1 MSTLAVSAPSS
12 ATRSFADVWLITLG
26 HTLTHWY
33 PATFYLLL
41 PLIGNELHLSYEQI
55 GSILT
60 CQFICG
66 ALSNVPGGMI
76 ADSVP
81 RKGLL
86 MALALCWVGA
96 PYLLMGFTHSYWT
109 LLACAGLVGIGNN
122 FWHPTA
128 IPLLARAFPEQKGF
142 VVSIHGMGGNVGDA
156 LAPLAA
162 GVLLASM
169 SWRNVVVVNIVPG
182 ILMACVILVL
192 VGGMNVASEHAGGGK
207 VSAGLAKRLHDLREL
222 LRNQTLVMISLG
234 SAFRAMTQSA
244 LLTFL
249 PLYLARQMGY
259 PPKWI
264 GVCMFSL
271 QAAGF
276 LMTPIAGH
284 FSDRMGRQ
292 RIIVSSMAMT
302 MVVLLGMAFA
312 GRSSLFV
319 ILVAFLGFFLFAVRS
334 VLQAWLLELDAVE
347 PGRNGHR
354 HSVRQSGA
362 RRRYRPSVGRRAGRS
377 LRPKRRILFSCGH
390 DRDRKSV
397 RVLHADAGA
406 ALGGLA
412 LRWQIYLRCCCL
424 QIHFGSVRASLRW
437 WPSDEFEDCL
447 AYRALSSYFIRFQ

>member
-1 MSTLAVSAPSS
+1 MTTLEVSAPASVS
-12 ATRSFADVWLITLG
+12 RPFADVWLITLG

-60 CQFICG
+60 CQFVCG
-66 ALSNVPGGMI
+66 ALSNIPGGMI
-76 ADSVP
+76 ADAMP

-96 PYLLMGFTHSYWT
+96 PYLLMSFTHSYWT

-128 IPLLARAFPEQKGF
+128 IPLLARAFPQRKGF

-162 GVLLASM
+162 GWLLASM

-192 VGGMNVASEHAGGGK
+192 IGGMNVGSGHASGGK
-207 VSAGLAKRLHDLREL
+207 DGARSSIAKRLRDLREL
-222 LRNQTLVMISLG
+222 LKNQTLVMISLG

-276 LMTPIAGH
+276 AMTPIAGH
-284 FSDRMGRQ
+284 FSDMMGRQ

-312 GRSSLFV
+312 GSSSLFV

-334 VLQAWLLELDAVE
+334 VLQAWLLDAT
-347 PGRNGHR
+347 PPNQGGT
-354 HSVRQSGA
+354 SIG
-362 RRRYRPSVGRRAGRS
+362 
-377 LRPKRRILFSCGH
+377 ILFGSQA
-390 DRDRKSV
+390 
-397 RVLHADAGA
+397 LGA
-406 ALGGLA
+406 AIGPVTGGVLA
-412 LRWQIYLRCCCL
+412 DHYGLSIVFY
-424 QIHFGSVRASLRW
+424 F
-437 WPSDEFEDCL
+437 L
-447 AYRALSSYFIRFQ
+447 AGTIVIANLFVFFTPTPERRSAV

>member
-66 ALSNVPGGMI
+66 ALSNIPGGMI

-128 IPLLARAFPEQKGF
+128 IPLLARAFPERKGF

-334 VLQAWLLELDAVE
+334 VLQAWLLD
-347 PGRNGHR
+347 
-354 HSVRQSGA
+354 ST
-362 RRRYRPSVGRRAGRS
+362 PSSQGGTAIG
-377 LRPKRRILFSCGH
+377 ILFGSQA
-390 DRDRKSV
+390 
-397 RVLHADAGA
+397 LGA
-406 ALGGLA
+406 AIGPVTGGVLA
-412 LRWQIYLRCCCL
+412 DHYGINVVFY
-424 QIHFGSVRASLRW
+424 F
-437 WPSDEFEDCL
+437 L
-447 AYRALSSYFIRFQ
+447 AGTIVIANLFVFFTPTPDRRSAV

>member
-1 MSTLAVSAPSS
+1 MSTLAVSAPRGAS
-12 ATRSFADVWLITLG
+12 RSFADVWLITLG

-66 ALSNVPGGMI
+66 ALSNIPGGMI

-128 IPLLARAFPEQKGF
+128 IPLLARSFPQRKGF

-162 GVLLASM
+162 GMLLATM
-169 SWRNVVVVNIVPG
+169 SWRNVVMVNIVPG

-192 VGGMNVASEHAGGGK
+192 VGGMNVGGDHADGGTDGAK
-207 VSAGLAKRLHDLREL
+207 GGALSSGIAKRLRDLREL
-222 LRNQTLVMISLG
+222 LKNQTLVMISLG

-276 LMTPIAGH
+276 AMTPIAGH

-302 MVVLLGMAFA
+302 LVVLVGMAFA
-312 GRSSLFV
+312 GHSSLFV

-334 VLQAWLLELDAVE
+334 VLQAWLLDST
-347 PGRNGHR
+347 PPDQGGT
-354 HSVRQSGA
+354 SIG
-362 RRRYRPSVGRRAGRS
+362 
-377 LRPKRRILFSCGH
+377 ILFGSQA
-390 DRDRKSV
+390 
-397 RVLHADAGA
+397 LGA
-406 ALGGLA
+406 AIGPVTGGILA
-412 LRWQIYLRCCCL
+412 DHYG
-424 QIHFGSVRASLRW
+424 IHVVFY
-437 WPSDEFEDCL
+437 FL
-447 AYRALSSYFIRFQ
+447 ATTIVIANLFIFFTPTPERRSGG

>member
-1 MSTLAVSAPSS
+1 MTTLEISAPTS
-12 ATRSFADVWLITLG
+12 AARARSFADVWLITLG

-60 CQFICG
+60 CQFVCG
-66 ALSNVPGGMI
+66 ALSNIPGGMI

-96 PYLLMGFTHSYWT
+96 PYLLMGFTHSYWA

-128 IPLLARAFPEQKGF
+128 IPLLARSFPQRKGF

-162 GVLLASM
+162 GWLLAIT

-182 ILMACVILVL
+182 ILMACIILVL
-192 VGGMNVASEHAGGGK
+192 VGGLNVGSDHAGAGKGGALP
-207 VSAGLAKRLHDLREL
+207 AGLAKRLRDLREL
-222 LRNQTLVMISLG
+222 LKNQTLVMISLG

-276 LMTPIAGH
+276 AMTPIAGH

-319 ILVAFLGFFLFAVRS
+319 VLVAFLGFFLFAVRS
-334 VLQAWLLELDAVE
+334 VLQAWLLDST
-347 PGRNGHR
+347 P
-354 HSVRQSGA
+354 
-362 RRRYRPSVGRRAGRS
+362 PSQAGTS
-377 LRPKRRILFSCGH
+377 IGILFGSQA
-390 DRDRKSV
+390 
-397 RVLHADAGA
+397 LGA
-406 ALGGLA
+406 AIGPVTGGVLA
-412 LRWQIYLRCCCL
+412 DHYGIDVVFY
-424 QIHFGSVRASLRW
+424 F
-437 WPSDEFEDCL
+437 L
-447 AYRALSSYFIRFQ
+447 ATTIVIANLFIFFTPTPERRSAV

>member
-66 ALSNVPGGMI
+66 ALSNIPGGMI

-128 IPLLARAFPEQKGF
+128 IPLLARAFPERKGF

-334 VLQAWLLELDAVE
+334 VLQAWLLD
-347 PGRNGHR
+347 
-354 HSVRQSGA
+354 ST
-362 RRRYRPSVGRRAGRS
+362 PSSQGGTAIG
-377 LRPKRRILFSCGH
+377 ILFGSQA
-390 DRDRKSV
+390 
-397 RVLHADAGA
+397 LGA
-406 ALGGLA
+406 AIGPVSGGVLA
-412 LRWQIYLRCCCL
+412 DHYGLNVVFY
-424 QIHFGSVRASLRW
+424 F
-437 WPSDEFEDCL
+437 L
-447 AYRALSSYFIRFQ
+447 AGTIVIANLFVFFTPTPDRRSAV

>member
-1 MSTLAVSAPSS
+1 NRCQIPDATEKFQAESPTGSSTAGMSTLAVSAPSS

-41 PLIGNELHLSYEQI
+41 PLIGNGLHLSYEQI

-66 ALSNVPGGMI
+66 ALSNIPGGMI

-96 PYLLMGFTHSYWT
+96 PYLLMSFTHSYWT

-128 IPLLARAFPEQKGF
+128 IPLLARAFPERKGF

-334 VLQAWLLELDAVE
+334 VLQAWLLDST
-347 PGRNGHR
+347 P
-354 HSVRQSGA
+354 
-362 RRRYRPSVGRRAGRS
+362 PSQGGTAIG
-377 LRPKRRILFSCGH
+377 ILFG
-390 DRDRKSV
+390 RQA
-397 RVLHADAGA
+397 LGA
-406 ALGGLA
+406 AIGPVTGGVLA
-412 LRWQIYLRCCCL
+412 DHYGLNVVFY
-424 QIHFGSVRASLRW
+424 F
-437 WPSDEFEDCL
+437 L
-447 AYRALSSYFIRFQ
+447 AGTIVIANLFVFFTPTPDRRSAV

>member
-1 MSTLAVSAPSS
+1 MTTLAVSAPVRAS
-12 ATRSFADVWLITLG
+12 RSFADVWLITLG

-60 CQFICG
+60 CQFVCG
-66 ALSNVPGGMI
+66 ALSNIPGGMI
-76 ADSVP
+76 ADAVP

-128 IPLLARAFPEQKGF
+128 IPLLARSFPERKGF

-182 ILMACVILVL
+182 MLMACVILVL
-192 VGGMNVASEHAGGGK
+192 VGGMNVASGHASGGK
-207 VSAGLAKRLHDLREL
+207 DGASSSAIAKRLRDLREL
-222 LRNQTLVMISLG
+222 LNNRTLVMISLG

-259 PPKWI
+259 SPKWI

-292 RIIVSSMAMT
+292 RIIMSSMAMT

-334 VLQAWLLELDAVE
+334 VLQAWLLDST
-347 PGRNGHR
+347 P
-354 HSVRQSGA
+354 
-362 RRRYRPSVGRRAGRS
+362 PSQGGTS
-377 LRPKRRILFSCGH
+377 IGILFGSQA
-390 DRDRKSV
+390 
-397 RVLHADAGA
+397 LGA
-406 ALGGLA
+406 AIGPVTGGVLA
-412 LRWQIYLRCCCL
+412 DHYGLSIVFY
-424 QIHFGSVRASLRW
+424 F
-437 WPSDEFEDCL
+437 L
-447 AYRALSSYFIRFQ
+447 AGTIVIANLFVFFTPTPDRRSPI

>member
-1 MSTLAVSAPSS
+1 MTTLEVSAPVSVS
-12 ATRSFADVWLITLG
+12 RPRPFADVWLITLG

-60 CQFICG
+60 CQFVCG
-66 ALSNVPGGMI
+66 ALSNIPGGMI

-128 IPLLARAFPEQKGF
+128 IPLLARTFPQRKGF

-162 GVLLASM
+162 GWLLAIT

-192 VGGMNVASEHAGGGK
+192 VGGMNVASEQAGAGGDGAL
-207 VSAGLAKRLHDLREL
+207 SAGITRRLRDLREL
-222 LRNQTLVMISLG
+222 LKNRTLVMISLG

-276 LMTPIAGH
+276 VMTPIAGH

-319 ILVAFLGFFLFAVRS
+319 VLVAFLGFFLFAVRS
-334 VLQAWLLELDAVE
+334 VLQAWLLDAT
-347 PGRNGHR
+347 
-354 HSVRQSGA
+354 
-362 RRRYRPSVGRRAGRS
+362 PSSQGGTS
-377 LRPKRRILFSCGH
+377 IGILFGSQA
-390 DRDRKSV
+390 
-397 RVLHADAGA
+397 LGA
-406 ALGGLA
+406 AIGPVSGGILA
-412 LRWQIYLRCCCL
+412 DHYGLNIVFY
-424 QIHFGSVRASLRW
+424 F
-437 WPSDEFEDCL
+437 L
-447 AYRALSSYFIRFQ
+447 ATTIVIANLFVFFTPTPERRSAV

>member
-1 MSTLAVSAPSS
+1 MTTLEMFASAPVVPAK
-12 ATRSFADVWLITLG
+12 ATRPFADVWLISFG
-26 HTLTHWY
+26 HMLTHWY

-41 PLIGNELHLSYEQI
+41 PLIGNELGLSYEAI

-60 CQFICG
+60 CQFVCG
-66 ALSNVPGGMI
+66 SLSNIPGGMI
-76 ADSVP
+76 ADAVP

-128 IPLLARAFPEQKGF
+128 IPLLARSFPQRKGF
-142 VVSIHGMGGNVGDA
+142 VVSIHGMGGNIGDA

-162 GVLLASM
+162 GFLLASM

-182 ILMACVILVL
+182 MLMACAILFF
-192 VGGMNVASEHAGGGK
+192 VGGLNVGGEAGAARKPVPFAS
-207 VSAGLAKRLHDLREL
+207 GLVARLKDLRDL
-222 LRNQTLVMISLG
+222 LKNQTLVMISLG

-259 PPKWI
+259 PPKWV
-264 GVCMFSL
+264 GLCMFAL

-276 LMTPIAGH
+276 AVTPMAGH
-284 FSDRMGRQ
+284 LSDRLGRQ

-312 GRSSLFV
+312 GRSSAFV
-319 ILVAFLGFFLFAVRS
+319 LLVALLGFFLFSVRS
-334 VLQAWLLELDAVE
+334 VLQAWLLDAT
-347 PGRNGHR
+347 PA
-354 HSVRQSGA
+354 RQ
-362 RRRYRPSVGRRAGRS
+362 AGTGIGIMFGS
-377 LRPKRRILFSCGH
+377 QAL
-390 DRDRKSV
+390 
-397 RVLHADAGA
+397 GA
-406 ALGGLA
+406 AIGPLSGGILA
-412 LRWQIYLRCCCL
+412 DHYGLNVVFL
-424 QIHFGSVRASLRW
+424 F
-437 WPSDEFEDCL
+437 L
-447 AYRALSSYFIRFQ
+447 ACTIVVANLFVFFTPAPERRMV